1 MATNKTQIKEFR
13 DPQRFSA
20 FHESDA
26 NGICYVSVLSDEIVE
41 IHYKLKSNDEPVSH
55 LSHAC
60 FTTCWARLRLYAALD
75 MLQKRVQYTDTD
87 SVIFSSLP
95 HENNP
100 PLGDFLG
107 DFKDEL
113 GEDDFITEF
122 ASGRPKKLWLPHE
135 ERKRRMQSEGNLFK
149 Q

>member
-1 MATNKTQIKEFR
+1 MLNSMWGKFGQRTNKTQIKEFG
-13 DPQRFSA
+13 DPMRFSA

-26 NGICYVSVLSDEIVE
+26 NDICYVGVLSEDIVE
-41 IHYKLKSNDEPVSH
+41 IHYKLKSNDKPVSPN
-55 LSHAC
+55 LNIFIAC
-60 FTTCWARLRLYAALD
+60 FMTCWARLRLYAALN
-75 MLQKRVQYTDTD
+75 MLQERAQYTDTD

-100 PLGDFLG
+100 PLDDFHG

-122 ASGRPKKLWLPHE
+122 ASAGPKNYGYLTK
-135 ERKRRMQSEGNLFK
+135 K
-149 Q
+149 